1 MADSLKT
8 RTSKSGSFLSP
19 FDWVFIDDVK
29 ALPTP
34 SYQVVFDYLRYW
46 GMWFNWT
53 LRNVFLFDELRGV
66 PQQLCRMKEKLICH
80 QDEVDL
86 CHQVLQHSRRFTL
99 LYCYS

>member
-34 SYQVVFDYLRYW
+34 SYHVVFDYFREWL
-46 GMWFNWT
+46 NWT
-53 LRNVFLFDELRGV
+53 IRNEFLFDGLRGI
-66 PQQLCRMKEKLICH
+66 PQKLRRMKGKLI
-80 QDEVDL
+80 
-86 CHQVLQHSRRFTL
+86 
-99 LYCYS
+99 